1 MPLANEIDEVL
12 EEVIFKCSK
21 SIKLFCQT
29 FFPRRFYND
38 FSPQHER
45 LFEVIDDRSIQK
57 VLFIAHRGFGK
68 TSLFNYAIPAQ
79 HIVCHK
85 LYYPNETAGFIVP
98 ISATATFAQF
108 SSENLKKA
116 LIRNPYIKELFGD
129 IRSDSFSQ
137 EVWVTANNIQ
147 ILPRSPGG
155 QIRGMIFE
163 DVRPQLILPDDL
175 EKTEEVMS
183 DEQRRKLSDW
193 FASDVLG
200 TPEVGRRDWRIL
212 MSGTILHE
220 NSLLEEYRDDPTWE
234 VVEAPLCD
242 DNLKSYWPAFMTDEQ
257 VVAKRDE
264 YKRHHKLDSWAREY
278 LNQAVSSED
287 AVFQQEYFKYYDESE
302 FREEAK
308 RNPDIQTVI
317 IVDPAKT
324 EKVHND
330 FTGIV
335 GIGLDL
341 ARGRIYLRD
350 LVNKHL
356 YPDQIYEELFAMAE
370 RLNAQVIG
378 YEVTG
383 LSEFITQPM
392 RNEMLKRGKVYELV
406 ELHARKGQGEYATKN
421 RGKEGRVAQLVL
433 YYRIG
438 AIYHNKAISAPME
451 TQLLAFP
458 RAKHWDLMDPFAY
471 IIQMMDLG
479 ERFFEEQHAD
489 EKEEEF
495 DSYESP
501 EDFERAVAAL
511 SEENTPAEWE
521 PLPF

>member
-1 MPLANEIDEVL
+1 MPLANEIDEIL
-12 EEVIFKCSK
+12 EEVLFKCSK

-29 FFPRRFYND
+29 FFPSHFKKP
-38 FSPQHER
+38 FSYRHEK
-45 LFEVIDDRSIQK
+45 LFEVLDDRTIQR

-68 TSLFNYAIPAQ
+68 TSIFNYALPAQ
-79 HIVCHK
+79 HIVCHQ
-85 LYYPNETAGFIVP
+85 LYYPNENAGLIVP
-98 ISATATFAQF
+98 ISATSTFAQMY
-108 SSENLKKA
+108 SENLKDA
-116 LIRNPYIKELFGD
+116 LVNNPYVRELFGD
-129 IRSDSFSQ
+129 IKSDTFNKEEWETS
-137 EVWVTANNIQ
+137 NNIKV
-147 ILPRSPGG
+147 IPRSPGG
-155 QIRGMIFE
+155 QIRGLIYK
-163 DVRPQLILPDDL
+163 DVRPQLIIPDDL
-175 EKTEEVMS
+175 EKTEEVIS
-183 DEQRRKLSDW
+183 PEQRRKLKNW
-193 FASDVLG
+193 VFSDVLG
-200 TPEVGRRDWRIL
+200 TPERGRTDWRI
-212 MSGTILHE
+212 MMCGTILHE
-220 NSLLEEYRDDPTWE
+220 SSILMELKDDPSWT

-242 DNLKSYWPAFMTDEQ
+242 DNMKSYWPAFMTDKQ
-257 VVAKRDE
+257 VVELREE
-264 YKRHHKLDSWAREY
+264 YARQGLLDVYAREY
-278 LNQAVSSED
+278 LNQAISTED
-287 AVFQQEYFKYYDESE
+287 AVFQQNYFKYYDESE

-341 ARGRIYLRD
+341 AKGRIYLRD

-406 ELHARKGQGEYATKN
+406 ELHARKGQGEYATRN

-433 YYRIG
+433 YYRTG
-438 AIYHNKAISAPME
+438 AIYHNRAISTPME
-451 TQLLAFP
+451 IQLLAFP

-479 ERFFEEQHAD
+479 ERFFEEQHVG
-489 EKEEEF
+489 EIEEEF
-495 DSYESP
+495 DSSESP

-511 SEENTPAEWE
+511 SDENEPYELE
-521 PLPF
+521 PLSF